1 MKLDK
6 IGATGDH
13 NENFLNSNWRNEKD
27 PWLVVLLPVLRL
39 LFHQ

>member
-13 NENFLNSNWRNEKD
+13 NENFLNIILRNEKD
-27 PWLVVLLPVLRL
+27 PRLVVLLPALRL
-39 LFHQ
+39 LLHQ